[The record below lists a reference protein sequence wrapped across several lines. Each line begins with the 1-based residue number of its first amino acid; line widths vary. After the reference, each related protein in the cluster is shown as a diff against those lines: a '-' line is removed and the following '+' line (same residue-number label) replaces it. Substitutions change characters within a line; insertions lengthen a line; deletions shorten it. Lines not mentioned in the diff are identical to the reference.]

1 MNFGSF
7 IDTIYWSEVNKVTVV
22 KNPSDLRSKLLILL
36 NSFLALAIPIKVEGL
51 DDTAFDSNLSPGINL
66 QQITLYCHPLK
77 VHHRGQG
84 SDVLF
89 SAASSVQQSDEANF
103 KDVIM
108 FIKSSSLFIS
118 EKHS

>member
-7 IDTIYWSEVNKVTVV
+7 IDTIYWLEVNKVTVV

-36 NSFLALAIPIKVEGL
+36 NSFLALTIPIKVEGL

-89 SAASSVQQSDEANF
+89 SAASSV
-103 KDVIM
+103 
-108 FIKSSSLFIS
+108 
-118 EKHS
+118 